1 MGDDSVALVL
11 GDNLFFG
18 SGMREI
24 LTQARAR
31 ETGATVFAYHVDDPS
46 AYGVVT
52 LGPDGRPLRLVEKPA
67 EPESPWAVTGLY
79 FYDNQVLDIA
89 AAVRPSA
96 RGELEIT
103 SVNEAYLERG
113 QLHVERMSRGY
124 AWLDTGTH
132 DSLLE
137 AAEFVRT
144 LQHRQGL
151 QVACLEE
158 IAYLQGFIGKDQLIA
173 RGKLFAKT
181 AYGQNL
187 LKLAHEDQNTLLAR

>member
-1 MGDDSVALVL
+1 
-11 GDNLFFG
+11 
-18 SGMREI
+18 
-24 LTQARAR
+24 
-31 ETGATVFAYHVDDPS
+31 
-46 AYGVVT
+46 
-52 LGPDGRPLRLVEKPA
+52 
-67 EPESPWAVTGLY
+67 
-79 FYDNQVLDIA
+79 DNQVLDIA
-89 AAVRPSA
+89 AAVTPSA

-158 IAYLQGFIGKDQLIA
+158 IAYLQGFIGKDQLVA

-187 LKLAHEDQNTLLAR
+187 LKLAQEDPKGLLTR

>member
-1 MGDDSVALVL
+1 M
-11 GDNLFFG
+11 
-18 SGMREI
+18 
-24 LTQARAR
+24 
-31 ETGATVFAYHVDDPS
+31 
-46 AYGVVT
+46 
-52 LGPDGRPLRLVEKPA
+52 
-67 EPESPWAVTGLY
+67 TGLY

-89 AAVRPSA
+89 ADVKPSA

-137 AAEFVRT
+137 ASEFVRT

-158 IAYLQGFIGKDQLIA
+158 IAYLQGFISRDQLVA
-173 RGKLFAKT
+173 RGEMFAKT

-187 LKLAHEDQNTLLAR
+187 LRLARESEDDLRLRRGK